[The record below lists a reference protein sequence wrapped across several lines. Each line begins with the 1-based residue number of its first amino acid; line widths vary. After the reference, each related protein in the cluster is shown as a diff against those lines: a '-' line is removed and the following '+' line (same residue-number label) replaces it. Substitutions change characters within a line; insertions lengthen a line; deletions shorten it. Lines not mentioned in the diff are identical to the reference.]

1 MKEELVFVETTSAN
15 LYDRMDAEYLHPE
28 RIETVKKLRRLEKQ
42 GVIKLSK
49 LSEFFIVGKTKTDA
63 NPDTIL
69 PCIEMKDVDVDYG
82 LMNIRKVTVSEA
94 GSSLTKCAGGQI
106 IFSRLRPYL
115 NKVILIPS
123 HIKEA
128 ICSGEF
134 FVLKPRRKD
143 LPLGYLWITLR
154 SEFILNQSRH
164 LVGGAMRPR
173 IDDTE
178 IVDIEVPVLTDDKTV
193 WKIDAEVTSAVA
205 KFYPAQ
211 ADLKLAESE
220 FLNATGLPL
229 APSHPDL
236 FFGLSE
242 RQPDAPRESYR
253 MDPLFFHPSYYTD
266 LKKVLEG
273 WAVKNDGT
281 ITTLA
286 GLCAKGGIARKKAKV
301 KNEEGPT
308 PRLGVENITGNG
320 ILWDCKH
327 VEVAAGQAGKFLRKD
342 DILITST
349 GTGSTG
355 RCDIFTEDVPA
366 ITDGHI
372 TVVRPEH
379 GANPYYILTYLKTEY
394 ARRQLARMEKGS
406 SGQIEMYPED
416 IGKLLIPIPRDD
428 KVSERAQKKV
438 RAATEQMQ
446 ASKSALN
453 KSRKLLSFLIFKTP
467 IDEDEQSQPANTAIP
482 HARWRIVRP

>member
-1 MKEELVFVETTSAN
+1 MKEEELVFIETTSAN

-28 RIETVKKLRRLEKQ
+28 RINTVKKLRSLEKQ
-42 GVIKLSK
+42 GLLELKK
-49 LSEFFIVGKTKTDA
+49 LSEFFIVGKSKTDA
-63 NPDTIL
+63 SPDTIL

-82 LMNIRKVTVSEA
+82 LMNVRKVAVGDA
-94 GSSLTKCAGGQI
+94 GTSLTKCEGGQI
-106 IFSRLRPYL
+106 LFSRLRPYL
-115 NKVILIPS
+115 NKVILIPP

-134 FVLKPRRKD
+134 FVLKPRRKG

-154 SEFILNQSRH
+154 SEFVLNQSRH
-164 LVGGAMRPR
+164 LIGGAMRPR

-193 WKIDAEVTSAVA
+193 SQIDADVVEAVS

-211 ADLKLAESE
+211 ADLMLAGSE
-220 FLNATGLPL
+220 FLRATGLPP
-229 APSHPDL
+229 APALPNL
-236 FFGLSE
+236 FFGFSE
-242 RQPDAPRESYR
+242 RQPDAPRDFYR
-253 MDPLFFHPSYYTD
+253 MDPLFFHPSYYVD
-266 LKKVLEG
+266 LKKVLDG
-273 WAVKNDGT
+273 WAKRTDGSVMK
-281 ITTLA
+281 LA
-286 GLCAKGGIARKKAKV
+286 DLCEKGGIARRKAKV
-301 KNEEGPT
+301 KSEEGET

-320 ILWDCKH
+320 ILWDCLH
-327 VEVAAGQAGKFLRKD
+327 VEVAAGQASKFLRRD

-372 TVVRPEH
+372 TIVRLKNGSNH
-379 GANPYYILTYLKTEY
+379 YYVLTYLKTEY
-394 ARRQLARMEKGS
+394 AKRQLARMEKGS

-416 IGKLLIPIPRDD
+416 IGNLLVPIPSDD
-428 KVSERAQKKV
+428 KVTERAQKKV
-438 RAATEQMQ
+438 REATEQMQ

-453 KSRKLLSFLIFKTP
+453 KSRKLLSFLISKAP
-467 IDEDEQSQPANTAIP
+467 IDEGNQPPDTAIP